1 MNSGCSRSP
10 QWFRQSPAR
19 PESVDGDEGE
29 LWVQG
34 RAVGTVD
41 GDEGGAQQL
50 ALAADEGSAYAGRAG
65 GGACAGAC
73 GDALGDGAHESAHG
87 SGGGGGGGGG
97 GQISTDF
104 HNRPDSVQP
113 ALAEPDSVQRKASA
127 NTVAGKAACV
137 AGEVLA
143 LPTMAVDV
151 LARMEAVAQRAAKRV
166 ATARRNGRIGGHA
179 ARLGREERGH
189 RRGPSWKKMAE
200 EDEDEEVE
208 MEEEGRR
215 ELPCHICTVT
225 YSQSQEEEL
234 PSLLQCDSPP
244 HASPIS

>member
-10 QWFRQSPAR
+10 QWFRQRPAR

-73 GDALGDGAHESAHG
+73 GDALGDGAHDSAHG

-97 GQISTDF
+97 GLSTDF

-127 NTVAGKAACV
+127 NTVAGKAAGA
-137 AGEVLA
+137 AGDVLA

-166 ATARRNGRIGGHA
+166 AAARRNGRVGGHA
-179 ARLGREERGH
+179 SRLGREERGH
-189 RRGPSWKKMAE
+189 RQGPSWKKMAE
-200 EDEDEEVE
+200 EDEEEEVE
-208 MEEEGRR
+208 MEEERR
-215 ELPCHICTVT
+215 R
-225 YSQSQEEEL
+225 EEEL
-234 PSLLQCDSPP
+234 PSTLQCDSSP
-244 HASPIS
+244 HASPTPSLDRHQAPRDDD

>member
-1 MNSGCSRSP
+1 MNSGCSRTP
-10 QWFRQSPAR
+10 QWFRQRPAR

-73 GDALGDGAHESAHG
+73 GDALGDGAHDSAHG
-87 SGGGGGGGGG
+87 SGGGGGGGGGG

-104 HNRPDSVQP
+104 HNRLDSVLP

-166 ATARRNGRIGGHA
+166 AAARRNGRIGGHA

-215 ELPCHICTVT
+215 ELPSLSHMHSHIFTVPGGGAP
-225 YSQSQEEEL
+225 L
-234 PSLLQCDSPP
+234 PAPV
-244 HASPIS
+244 